1 MGLTR
6 RHFLVAG
13 TAVGGGLMVG
23 ALALNGDQRK
33 AATKVAGTDGE
44 HFLHTWIRLSETG
57 DVTVLVPHVEMGQ
70 GVLTSLPMMLAD
82 EMDADWRMVHVEQA
96 PPDRVFANSALA
108 HGFLVGD
115 RNMPGQVLDIVD
127 FALLTTAQKMN
138 LQITGGSMSVR
149 MTGHF
154 GMRRAG
160 AAARE
165 MLLAAGAE
173 RLGVPARECKTAS
186 SYVVHEAS
194 GEKVAYGDLAAAA
207 AKRRLPKKPSL
218 KTPDQYTLMG
228 TSLPRIDIPPKTD
241 GSAEYGID
249 AQPPGLRFAAVA
261 HTPVFG
267 GSIVTWDPAKALESP
282 GVSDVVEIDGGL
294 AVVADTYWR
303 AKKALRQLEIEYDD
317 GAHASTNTA
326 EIWEYQNRA
335 LAEGPHEID
344 VEEGDGAEAL
354 GAGQAVEATYRVP
367 YLAHATMEPMNCTA
381 WMKEDGTCEVWSGV
395 QDLLGARAEAADAA
409 GIDLEKVTV
418 HPSMLGGGF
427 GRRGPALGDY
437 VRQGVQ
443 IAAQVDGPVKMIWS
457 REDDMRHDGYRPALT
472 STFKAAL
479 DGSGELVAW
488 TNDYVGKNEPSEA
501 AHIPYAVPHQQI
513 RFVEDETPVPFGAWR
528 SVAHSQ
534 HGFFSESFV
543 DEVAHAAG
551 KDPLEYRR
559 SLLAGKPRHLKV
571 LEAAAEK
578 AGWGSELPERHGRGI
593 ALQESFGSIV
603 AEVAEVSVDD
613 EGAVKVHRVVCA
625 ADTGQ
630 VVHPDALSAQLESG
644 IIFGLTAALYG
655 EIELENGRV
664 KQRNFPDY
672 PMVRMADAPAI
683 ETLLLPSGEGWGGA
697 GEVGTPPLAPAVANA
712 VFAAT
717 GVRVREL
724 PLRKADLR
732 GPREA

>member
-1 MGLTR
+1 MGITR

-13 TAVGGGLMVG
+13 GAIGGGLVVG
-23 ALALNGDQRK
+23 ALALDGDLRK
-33 AATKVAGTDGE
+33 AASKVAGKDGE
-44 HFLHTWIRLSETG
+44 YFLHTWIRLREDG
-57 DVTVLVPHVEMGQ
+57 EIVVLVPHVEMGQ

-82 EMDADWRMVHVEQA
+82 EMDADWSRVRVEQA

-108 HGFLVGD
+108 HGFLLGD
-115 RNMPGQVLDIVD
+115 REFPGQVLDVVD
-127 FALLTTAQKMN
+127 FALLTTAQRMN

-165 MLLAAGAE
+165 MLLAAGAK
-173 RLGVPARECKTAS
+173 RMGVPARECTTADS
-186 SYVVHEAS
+186 FVVHEAS
-194 GEKVAYGDLAAAA
+194 GQKLAYGDLAAEA
-207 AKRRLPKKPSL
+207 AKRRLPKKPAL
-218 KTPDQYTLMG
+218 KTPDQYTIMG
-228 TSLPRIDIPPKTD
+228 TSKPRIDVPSKTD
-241 GSAEYGID
+241 GSAVYGID

-261 HTPVFG
+261 LTPFLG
-267 GSIVTWDPAKALESP
+267 GSVAQFDASKALAST
-282 GVSDVVEIDGGL
+282 GVSDVVEVDGGI

-303 AKKALRQLEIEYDD
+303 AKKALRLLEVEYDE
-317 GAHASTNTA
+317 GEHATVNTDDIYA
-326 EIWEYQNRA
+326 YQASA
-335 LAEGPHEID
+335 LEQGPHEID
-344 VEEGDGAEAL
+344 VEESDGAAALESGQVIEAS
-354 GAGQAVEATYRVP
+354 YRVP

-381 WMKEDGTCEVWSGV
+381 WVKEDGTCEVWAGV

-409 GIDLEKVTV
+409 GLELEQVTV

-427 GRRGPALGDY
+427 GRRGPATGDY

-443 IAAQVDGPVKMIWS
+443 IASQVDGPVKMIWS
-457 REDDMRHDGYRPALT
+457 REDDIRHDAYRPAIT
-472 STFKAAL
+472 SNFKAVL
-479 DGSGELVAW
+479 GTDGELLGW

-513 RFVEDETPVPFGAWR
+513 RFVEDQTPVPFGAWR

-534 HGFFSESFV
+534 HGFFSESFI
-543 DEVAHAAG
+543 DELAYAAG
-551 KDPLEYRR
+551 SDPYDFRR
-559 SLLAGKPRHLKV
+559 ALLSDKPRHLAV
-571 LEAAAEK
+571 LDSAAK
-578 AGWGSELPERHGRGI
+578 HAGWGSELPAGHGRGI

-613 EGAVKVHRVVCA
+613 DGAVKVHRVVCA

-630 VVHPDALSAQLESG
+630 VVHPDSLTAQLESG
-644 IIFGLTAALYG
+644 IIFALSAALFG
-655 EIELENGRV
+655 EIEIEKGRV

-672 PMVRMADAPAI
+672 PMVTMADAPKI
-683 ETLLLPSGEGWGGA
+683 ETLLVPSGDGWGGA

-724 PLRKADLR
+724 PLEKAALAKQDR
-732 GPREA
+732 G